1 MSPTNKLR
9 DRLLKLHA
17 MLGSSNAGEREA
29 ARARLEELLA
39 RHKKSWVDLPELLA
53 NGGGNIDDDVPAAG
67 TTKAPPPQLPD
78 APWNEWRGPHGD
90 QVPRHLT
97 QGQMARMLAPFGIR
111 PRVIWP
117 TDRTAGGKS
126 AKELTLGGT
135 SKSALAF
142 GFYEY
147 AP

>member
-67 TTKAPPPQLPD
+67 TTGAT
-78 APWNEWRGPHGD
+78 AAA
-90 QVPRHLT
+90 
-97 QGQMARMLAPFGIR
+97 ARRA
-111 PRVIWP
+111 V
-117 TDRTAGGKS
+117 
-126 AKELTLGGT
+126 E
-135 SKSALAF
+135 
-142 GFYEY
+142 
-147 AP
+147 